1 LSEPGGGDAAP
12 PSITTPSGDSPAIA
26 AATAKPSSDLWLRV
40 ASALVMAVL
49 ALGSAAIGGSLFG
62 LFWTIAGLLVLR
74 EWIAIVGIRERG
86 VAVWAAGAVALA
98 FAGVLAENGSLR
110 QPVLYLCVA
119 AGAALAATIAPRA
132 RVMAALG
139 VLYASVVIVVPV
151 ALRTDPAHGLLA
163 ILWLFAVVWLTDIG
177 AYFAGRTLGG
187 PKLWPRISPKKTW
200 SGFIGGVL
208 AGTLC
213 AIGVVLW
220 GGQIL
225 GVSWYGGMDLVLLSG
240 VAAVLSQGGDLLE
253 SAMKRRFE
261 IKDSSHL
268 IPGHGGVMDR
278 LDSFWAV
285 CLLIGVVA
293 LAGGGAA
300 R

>member
-1 LSEPGGGDAAP
+1 MSEQGGGDAAP
-12 PSITTPSGDSPAIA
+12 PSLTAGNPATA
-26 AATAKPSSDLWLRV
+26 ATTAKPSSDLWLRV

-74 EWIAIVGIRERG
+74 EWIAIVGVRERG

-98 FAGVLAENGSLR
+98 IAGVLAENGSLR
-110 QPVLYLCVA
+110 QPSLYLCIV
-119 AGAALAATIAPRA
+119 AGAVLSAAIAPRA
-132 RVMAALG
+132 RLMAALG

-220 GGQIL
+220 GGPIL
-225 GVSWYGGMDLVLLSG
+225 DASWYGGVGLVLLSG

-285 CLLIGVVA
+285 CLFIGVVA